1 MIDGLHKSFA
11 DRIWNALAKP
21 LASTGITPNA
31 VTCAGFILIM
41 ASCAWYLAHG
51 DSLVFGICLALSF
64 AFDALDGA
72 VARLQGT
79 SSKFGGYLDA
89 IIDRYQEIF
98 VFGAIAYLNDWWGIA
113 FFALTGSLMV
123 SYAKARTA
131 IEIPISNDNWP
142 DLLERFERIV
152 LLCGALVAD
161 SLFRLPGIADDR
173 VLWWALL
180 IIGALSHITAVQR
193 FFRARSM
200 IRKHDS

>member
-1 MIDGLHKSFA
+1 MIDGLHKNFA
-11 DRIWNALAKP
+11 DRIWNALAQP
-21 LASTGITPNA
+21 LAKTGVTPNA
-31 VTCAGFILIM
+31 VTCAGLVLIM
-41 ASCAWYLAHG
+41 ASCSWYLAHG
-51 DSLVFGICLALSF
+51 NSLLFGICLALSF

-98 VFGAIAYLNDWWGIA
+98 VFGAIAYLNDWWGVA
-113 FFALTGSLMV
+113 FFALSGSLMV

-152 LLCGALVAD
+152 LLCAALMFDVLL
-161 SLFRLPGIADDR
+161 SGIFEIH
-173 VLWWALL
+173 VLWWALFL
-180 IIGALSHITAVQR
+180 LGALSHITAVQR
-193 FFRARSM
+193 FFRARGL
-200 IRKHDS
+200 IRRHEGH